1 MPAMLRRKRRR
12 SSTITVKQEHH
23 GTIERGRR
31 DETTG
36 PHTTGGTNSVFL
48 DNRALHPSEKGWRDK
63 KGRIRVLFFI
73 WWERILRRNKN
84 REYFRIETDMTGE
97 VDETQSGRGRG
108 VGAK

>member
-36 PHTTGGTNSVFL
+36 PHTTGGANCVFL
-48 DNRALHPSEKGWRDK
+48 DNRTILHPNKEGWRDK
-63 KGRIRVLFFI
+63 NERIRVLFLFGG
-73 WWERILRRNKN
+73 N
-84 REYFRIETDMTGE
+84 EYYE
-97 VDETQSGRGRG
+97 
-108 VGAK
+108 